1 MALIANL
8 VIGLSTNTRRMERGF
23 SRSSRLVSGFKRQL
37 GTLAAGAGLG
47 AVVRSTEQFNQAMLK
62 SLSIMGDV
70 NEKIRTDMAR
80 TARDVA
86 SNTIFS
92 AKQAADSYFF
102 LASAGLSAEQSLAA
116 LPKVAEFAQ
125 AGMFDMALATDL
137 LTDAQSALGL
147 SVDDAEQNMVNMV
160 RVSDV
165 LANANKRANA
175 SIQQFSEAL
184 TNKAGVALANLNKDI
199 EEGIAILQVF
209 ADKGLK
215 GAGAG
220 TALDIVLRD
229 LGQSASKNAAA
240 FKQAGI
246 AVFDTEGNMRKV
258 ADIIADMEN
267 NLRGASD
274 ETKILTLSALGFPAK
289 SQAFIKALLGSSE
302 ALRDFEADAR
312 RASLTTAEIAGKMLT
327 PWQKGIAKL
336 TSALGTIADAVI
348 TPLMNLLGMAAEGWG
363 ILLQAMIDFI
373 RGANDLLG
381 VEQEIAKETA
391 KATATTKDWAEE
403 LANAGGAIEDLEE
416 KAGRGIGIVK
426 NLRDQIADF
435 GKSDFQKD
443 LRKARLEDTSLQ
455 QLGNIKL
462 LHEELQNLKDIE
474 SAEKD
479 LVKTRKKAAADRV
492 QAERDFLSL
501 AGPSGA
507 AVAGGTAALSII
519 NQIQRS
525 AMPTPANLAT
535 DKQSLGE
542 LTKQTRLLTGIDKK
556 LQDQPRVANI

>member
-23 SRSSRLVSGFKRQL
+23 SRSNRLVSGFKRR
-37 GTLAAGAGLG
+37 LAALATGAGLF
-47 AVVRSTEQFNQAMLK
+47 ALVRGTEQFNQAMLK
-62 SLSIMGDV
+62 SLSIMSGV
-70 NEKIRTDMAR
+70 NEAIRTDMEA

-86 SNTIFS
+86 SNTMFS
-92 AKQAADSYFF
+92 ATQAAKSYFF
-102 LASAGLSAEQSLAA
+102 LASAGLSVEQSLAA
-116 LPKVAEFAQ
+116 LPAVAKFAQ
-125 AGMFDMALATDL
+125 AGMFDMATATDL

-147 SVDDAEQNMVNMV
+147 SVKDPIQNLKNMV

-165 LANANKRANA
+165 LADANKNANA

-184 TNKAGVALANLNKDI
+184 TNKAAVALRNLGKDVEEGVAILA
-199 EEGIAILQVF
+199 VF
-209 ADKGLK
+209 ADQGLK
-215 GAGAG
+215 GSEAG
-220 TALDIVLRD
+220 TALNIVFRD
-229 LGQSASKNAAA
+229 LEQSATKNAKA
-240 FKQAGI
+240 FALNGV
-246 AVFDTEGNMRKV
+246 AVFDVAGEMRNM
-258 ADIIADMEN
+258 ADIIADLERT
-267 NLRGASD
+267 LDGASD
-274 ETKILTLSALGFPAK
+274 AQKTLTLAQLGFPAK

-302 ALRDFEADAR
+302 AIREYEANAR
-312 RASLTTAEIAGKMLT
+312 NAAGTTAEIADKMLT
-327 PWQKGIAKL
+327 PFQKGMAKL
-336 TSALGTIADAVI
+336 TGQLGRLTDAVI
-348 TPLMNLLGMAAEGWG
+348 QPMIDLLGLAAEGWG
-363 ILLQAMIDFI
+363 IIFEKVFDF
-373 RGANDLLG
+373 LG
-381 VEQEIAKETA
+381 IGTAAEDKTKDIAKEMDGA
-391 KATATTKDWAEE
+391 AQRTKDWAAEID
-403 LANAGGAIEDLEE
+403 NVGGALGDLEE

-535 DKQSLGE
+535 DKQSLDE
-542 LTKQTRLLTGIDKK
+542 LTKQTRLLTGIDRK
-556 LQDQPRVANI
+556 LDNQPKVAAI